1 MTDPHGPVGIPTKA
15 DTDALKQVE
24 VNSFTV
30 VPRNVSPFGT
40 VTATWDVTIP
50 ESAFDITL
58 VLHNQ
63 TVAATGTK
71 TFKLATQ
78 SDSFALRAVIND
90 PPLPFASRL
99 LKTIQVV
106 VNTGDCQELNVPA
119 SAVTDPL
126 KAELD
131 SVFSSTDDFTLND
144 GGSVVTAGSDG
155 LVDIHVPLTINVPDW
170 FDADM
175 DIHIQLTINGANGH
189 VFVAAPVVDPQV
201 SFSLL
206 SNLASF
212 GCTEAVGLGM
222 TKMASVFLE
231 RIVDEELRPRVE
243 QKIVEQVNSFLALLQ
258 NNDPQRRAF
267 FMSTLTLSAG
277 RGLIITG
284 CPQSA

>member
-1 MTDPHGPVGIPTKA
+1 MTDPHGAVGIPTQPEKE
-15 DTDALKQVE
+15 ALNQVE
-24 VNSFTV
+24 VNSFTI

-50 ESAFDITL
+50 ETAFDITL

-63 TVAATGTK
+63 PVAATGTK
-71 TFKLATQ
+71 TFKLSTQ

-106 VNTGDCQELNVPA
+106 VNTGDCQTLEVPA

-131 SVFSSTDDFTLND
+131 AVFSSTGDFTLND
-144 GGSVVTAGSDG
+144 GGSVVTAGADG
-155 LVDIHVPLTINVPDW
+155 LVDIHVPLTISVPDW

-175 DIHIQLTINGANGH
+175 DIHIELTINGANGH

-206 SNLASF
+206 SNLLSF
-212 GCTEAVGLGM
+212 GCTDAIGAGM

-243 QKIVEQVNSFLALLQ
+243 QKIVEQVNSFLGILQ
-258 NNDPQRRAF
+258 NSDPQQRAF

-284 CPQSA
+284 CPVA